1 MTFEDL
7 RSIGLPFGSA
17 RRVKDAIDGVSAAA
31 GGGGV
36 AAVVTVLGSLSLTAP
51 RHNHLQPLLQTEYR
65 GVIDIVSGPPPSHSC
80 SHCMLHQLTVV
91 LVEVVRM
98 PFIVQECT
106 RKMESLLR
114 SACAAAGTLPPD
126 MAFAIVAYSYDLG
139 LSSATDE
146 N

>member
-1 MTFEDL
+1 MQTFEDL
-7 RSIGLPFGSA
+7 RSIGLLFGSA
-17 RRVKDAIDGVSAAA
+17 RRVKDAIDDGSAAA

-36 AAVVTVLGSLSLTAP
+36 AAVVTGMSLTAS

-80 SHCMLHQLTVV
+80 SHCMLHQLVVV

-106 RKMESLLR
+106 RKMESLLP